1 MGGDVDRTGGRGLG
15 ARAEGGR
22 VVIEIGR
29 DLETSYNPSARTI
42 ELRVEP
48 DKAQAFA
55 SVLTEAADA
64 ARRRRS

>member
-15 ARAEGGR
+15 ARAEGRR

-29 DLETSYNPSARTI
+29 DLETTYNPSARAI

-48 DKAQAFA
+48 AEAQAFA
-55 SVLTEAADA
+55 SAVTEAADA
-64 ARRRRS
+64 AQRGRS